1 MPLPATDLTTDTA
14 LMVIDM
20 QNGFCHP
27 EGSFA
32 SMGIDVTLPNQ
43 AIAGCADLVHA
54 ARAAGVPVIWTRYVY
69 RPDYSDGGLLV
80 TDLLPA
86 IRDVRSL
93 EDGTWDAE
101 IVAELRPAP
110 DEPIIDKNRYS
121 AFYGTRLEPV
131 LTSRGIRNL
140 VLCGVTTNMCV
151 ETTARDA
158 SQRDYRTVV
167 VADAAAE
174 FDPARHEHALFTI
187 GFGFGWVAERA
198 DVLKAWSAQGVAV

>member
-1 MPLPATDLTTDTA
+1 MPLPNTDLTADTA
-14 LMVIDM
+14 LIVIDM

-27 EGSFA
+27 DGSFA
-32 SMGIDVTLPNQ
+32 SIGLDVSRPLAAATGCRTLV
-43 AIAGCADLVHA
+43 DA
-54 ARAAGVPVIWTRYVY
+54 AREIGVPVIWTRYVY

-86 IRDVRSL
+86 IKDIRSL

-101 IVAELRPAP
+101 ILEDLTPAE
-110 DEPIIDKNRYS
+110 DEVVIDKNRYS

-167 VADAAAE
+167 VGDASAE

-187 GFGFGWVAERA
+187 GFGFGWVADQV
-198 DVLKAWSAQGVAV
+198 DVLAAWGQDN